1 MTDWRWNE
9 TAFKSLKR
17 HKALGL
23 ENVHLFIVKP
33 LFDEIREPLRHIL
46 KSPLKK
52 VVSPGNVKVAEFA
65 PIFKTGKGSCIFD
78 VPPK

>member
-1 MTDWRWNE
+1 M
-9 TAFKSLKR
+9 
-17 HKALGL
+17 

-52 VVSPGNVKVAEFA
+52 GVSPGNVRVAEFA
-65 PIFKTGKGSCIFD
+65 PILKSGKGSYIFD